1 MVEKLERNGE
11 VAVLY
16 SPGYGAGWS
25 TWAHDHAEQMLF
37 DPEIA
42 QAILA
47 EDRKK
52 AMKIAERKWPGEY
65 FGGLE
70 QLKVQF
76 VPKGTRFEIRE
87 YDGNE
92 SLRHLEPA
100 DGYVA

>member
-11 VAVLY
+11 IAVLY

-25 TWAHDHAEQMLF
+25 TWGYNHAEAMLF

-47 EDRKK
+47 KDRQK
-52 AMKIAERKWPGEY
+52 AKEIFQRKYPEGY
-65 FGGLE
+65 DGGLE
-70 QLKVQF
+70 QLKVEF
-76 VPKGTRFEIRE
+76 VPKGTRFEIKE

-92 SLRHLEPA
+92 SLHIFGPDE
-100 DGYVA
+100 GYIA